1 MIHKNYVNSVR
12 EEFSYLLKNEIFQV
26 DKNGGKVLE
35 IRSATF
41 IADEKSIFG
50 EVNQGYVDREIAW
63 YESQSCNVH
72 DIPDGAPEI
81 WKSVA
86 DPSGQINSNYGY
98 RIYHEAGGYQFTN
111 VIKELSK
118 NPDSRR
124 AVMIYTYPEI
134 WEDYNRNGMS
144 DFICTNV
151 VQYFN
156 RYGSICADV
165 QMRSNDAVFGYK
177 NDLAWQKHVLGKVV
191 KGLGADLGSISWHA
205 GSLHVYER
213 HFYLVHNYG
222 RSGDSTIE
230 KKRYKE
236 VYPDSPWNDKHKVAD
251 TLPGAG
257 ETHLHVE

>member
-26 DKNGGKVLE
+26 DKNGGKMLE

-41 IADEKSIFG
+41 IADERSIFG
-50 EVNQGYVDREIAW
+50 EVNQSYVDREIAW
-63 YESQSCNVH
+63 YESRSTNVN
-72 DIPDGAPEI
+72 DIPGGPPEI

-86 DPSGQINSNYGY
+86 DPDGLINSNYGY
-98 RIYHEAGGYQFTN
+98 RIYDGSTGDQFGH
-111 VIKELSK
+111 VVKELRN

-124 AVMIYTYPEI
+124 AVMIYTHPWI
-134 WEDYNRNGMS
+134 WTTYNWNGRS
-144 DFICTNV
+144 DFICTNA

-156 RYGSICADV
+156 RYGNISADV

-177 NDLAWQKHVLGKVV
+177 NDLAWQKHVLAKVAAEL
-191 KGLGADLGSISWHA
+191 KAGLGSISWHA

-213 HFYLVHNYG
+213 HFYLVHHYG
-222 RSGDSTIE
+222 KTGDHMIE

-236 VYPDSPWNDKHKVAD
+236 LYHDSPWNDKPKVA
-251 TLPGAG
+251 PEVSGAG
-257 ETHLHVE
+257 ETHSLVE